1 MHHIILA
8 TASRINS
15 TTAGA
20 LGNKQGSF
28 KNIKMINYQ
37 NPYFK

>member
-37 NPYFK
+37 NPYIK